1 VLQNNALKAWGD
13 PFFWHFDRVEWVF
26 CHPLI
31 EQYFIV
37 SVLSFSCWKLW
48 KIMRAE
54 QQYLIVCF
62 VLQLLET
69 LKDNESRATWFIIGK
84 HMDPC
89 PYLVERIY
97 AEGM

>member
-1 VLQNNALKAWGD
+1 MG
-13 PFFWHFDRVEWVF
+13 
-26 CHPLI
+26 
-31 EQYFIV
+31 
-37 SVLSFSCWKLW
+37 VLSSFEC
-48 KIMRAE
+48 
-54 QQYLIVCF
+54 VCF

-69 LKDNESRATWFIIGK
+69 LKENESRATWFIIGK